1 MRISRWLA
9 DYEPGD
15 RCAGRAKILDRIDAR
30 ANAPA
35 LRGTMTRSGV
45 SDLDEDAA
53 VSIEAGAAARRNEHA
68 ADAELTRDPSRVNR
82 SRPAERHQQESA
94 GSRPRSDRADV
105 KLRQFA
111 ESH

>member
-45 SDLDEDAA
+45 SYLDEDAA
-53 VSIEAGAAARRNEHA
+53 VSIEGGAAARRNEHA